1 MSESRPQATSN
12 RLTALLVVVVALLGT
27 VGGYSLWQVLQA
39 RSQPVYQAL
48 LVLPEAR
55 EIPAFELVDAAG
67 HPFGPARLEG
77 KWSLLFFGFTHC
89 PDICPGTLYD
99 LSQASKAIHA
109 ALSDKADRLQVVLV
123 SVDPERD
130 TPARLA
136 EYIAFF
142 DPSFEAVTGPHERL
156 EPLTRKLG
164 IAYRIAPHERGAAQY
179 DVDHSASILL
189 MDPQGR
195 LHGVFPAPHDVV
207 ALQSDLIQLLARE

>member
-67 HPFGPARLEG
+67 QPFGPARLEG

-99 LSQASKAIHA
+99 LSQASKAVHA

-136 EYIAFF
+136 GYVAFF
-142 DPSFEAVTGPHERL
+142 DPSFEAVPGPHERL

>member
-1 MSESRPQATSN
+1 VTEPTQQARSK
-12 RLTALLVVVVALLGT
+12 RVTALLAAVVALLGM

-67 HPFGPARLEG
+67 QPFGPERLADR
-77 KWSLLFFGFTHC
+77 WSLLFFGFTHC

-99 LSQASKAIHA
+99 LSQASKAVHA
-109 ALSDKADRLQVVLV
+109 ASPEKAERLQVVLV

-164 IAYRIAPHERGAAQY
+164 IAYRIAPHEGGAAQY
-179 DVDHSASILL
+179 DVDHSASVLL
-189 MDPQGR
+189 MNPQGR
-195 LHGVFPAPHDVV
+195 LHGVFPAPLDVS
-207 ALQSDLIQLLARE
+207 ALQSDLAQLLARE